1 MAVAELEE
9 RYLAALREYLV
20 SGEEAPLQRAYQIG
34 RTALA
39 LGVGIFGMAAWHHD
53 ALASIL
59 RRAEIDEAARLD
71 VEAAQAFF
79 IESLS
84 AFEMTHRELG
94 DTIAALWHQNELL
107 EEEARRIA
115 HALHDEAGQFF
126 ASVHTGVDEIACE
139 LPAADQRVVKLRNA
153 LIEVETQ
160 LRRLSHELRPTM
172 LDDLGLMPTL
182 AFLAQGVSGRIG
194 IPIDVEGFID
204 GRLPPAVEVVAYRT
218 VQEALTNIAR
228 HARATRVTISVH
240 REDNVLHCSIQDDG
254 IGFDPDRV
262 WSGAARGLG
271 LIAMRER
278 LARLGATLQISSG
291 GQPGT
296 RIAIAFP
303 LA

>member
-1 MAVAELEE
+1 MAVAEFEE
-9 RYLAALREYLV
+9 RYLAALRAYLA
-20 SGEEAPLQRAYQIG
+20 SGEEASLQRAYEIG

-39 LGVGIFGMAAWHHD
+39 RGVGIFGMAALHHH

-71 VEAAQAFF
+71 VEVAQAFF

-84 AFEMTHRELG
+84 AFEMTHRELC
-94 DTIAALWHQNELL
+94 DTIAALWHQNDLL

-115 HALHDEAGQFF
+115 HALHDEAGQLL
-126 ASVHTGVDEIACE
+126 ASVHTGVDEIASE
-139 LPAADQRVVKLRNA
+139 LPTADQRVVKLRNA
-153 LIEVETQ
+153 LIEVEAQ

-182 AFLAQGVSGRIG
+182 AFLAQGVSSRIG
-194 IPIDVEGFID
+194 IPIDVEGSLD

-218 VQEALTNIAR
+218 VQEALTNVAR
-228 HARATRVTISVH
+228 HARATRVTISLR
-240 REDNVLHCSIQDDG
+240 REGNVLHCSIQDDG
-254 IGFDPDRV
+254 IGFDPDRM

-271 LIAMRER
+271 LIVMRER
-278 LARLGATLQISSG
+278 LARLGATLQVSSG
-291 GQPGT
+291 GHAGT

-303 LA
+303 MA